1 MYNILHPSVYTF
13 YGRPLRI
20 SHNYF
25 SRKNDEAILNKRVE
39 SPRTT
44 LNNLINLSNKENST
58 KKEVIVIDKKPLV
71 ETSVPFKP
79 DPPTPTTKQNNN
91 NFNSNSSNTKVVT
104 FADTIEVEKPPSPSK
119 IILDEGIA
127 EDQENTMVEN
137 NKSTNYRD
145 NWKKRDAENNTMVFN
160 FLNTQKDVTHIE
172 NDGLDLSHRKKK
184 HHLNRLAKVG
194 LLQIK

>member
-1 MYNILHPSVYTF
+1 M
-13 YGRPLRI
+13 
-20 SHNYF
+20 
-25 SRKNDEAILNKRVE
+25 NKRVE

-44 LNNLINLSNKENST
+44 LNNLINLSKETT
-58 KKEVIVIDKKPLV
+58 KKEVIVIDKKPPPIV

-79 DPPTPTTKQNNN
+79 DPPPPTTKQNNN
-91 NFNSNSSNTKVVT
+91 NFNSSNKVVT

-119 IILDEGIA
+119 ILDEGIA
-127 EDQENTMVEN
+127 EDQENMVEN
-137 NKSTNYRD
+137 NKSNYRD

-194 LLQIK
+194 QIQQIYIGVGL